1 MGQESDA
8 VGFGEY
14 LRRAIQSA
22 GFGSPTHFART
33 VNLDPSV
40 VLRWLSESQRPTIRS
55 LEKIAPVLGRS
66 TSELVRAA
74 YPDKFDENDQP
85 VGPQL
90 HDLGHVVGRLL
101 ATDSP
106 LPTEERR
113 ELTRVIEAI
122 LKPYQQNA
130 RRSLLRVRRGGDVEP
145 LDHGMQSHG
154 DGKSEAE
161 PA

>member
-1 MGQESDA
+1 
-8 VGFGEY
+8 
-14 LRRAIQSA
+14 
-22 GFGSPTHFART
+22 
-33 VNLDPSV
+33 
-40 VLRWLSESQRPTIRS
+40 

-130 RRSLLRVRRGGDVEP
+130 RRSLLRVRRGGDGEP